1 MRSIAMQLSE
11 RIGRRIKL
19 RDLNIFLIVAKERSM
34 SKAATLLAVAQPAV
48 SKAIADMEYTL
59 GAPLFDRG
67 SRGVELT
74 LYGRALIKRSVAVF
88 DELRQSVKDIE
99 SLLDPSVGE
108 ARIGSNGPLAAG
120 FVPAVLEA
128 LTRQHPRASLE
139 IIDAVLDKLL
149 HELRERS
156 IDLAIGTSIAPITDE
171 DMESELLFRDRL
183 VVVAGVSSK
192 WAGRRKIEP
201 DELLGEPWTF
211 PPAGSIPGTNIAK
224 AFQSAGLACPRP
236 TIPTD
241 SISAIIHLLAAG
253 RFLTVL
259 PESMI
264 RFRAKNLPLK
274 VLPVKLPARQLP
286 VVIVTMKNRTLSP
299 LAKLFIESARVMTR
313 PLA

>member
-1 MRSIAMQLSE
+1 
-11 RIGRRIKL
+11 
-19 RDLNIFLIVAKERSM
+19 
-34 SKAATLLAVAQPAV
+34 
-48 SKAIADMEYTL
+48 
-59 GAPLFDRG
+59 
-67 SRGVELT
+67 
-74 LYGRALIKRSVAVF
+74 
-88 DELRQSVKDIE
+88 
-99 SLLDPSVGE
+99 
-108 ARIGSNGPLAAG
+108 
-120 FVPAVLEA
+120 
-128 LTRQHPRASLE
+128 
-139 IIDAVLDKLL
+139 
-149 HELRERS
+149 
-156 IDLAIGTSIAPITDE
+156 
-171 DMESELLFRDRL
+171 MESELLFRDRL

>member
-74 LYGRALIKRSVAVF
+74 LYGRALIKRSVAIF
-88 DELRQSVKDIE
+88 DELRQSVKEIE

-139 IIDAVLDKLL
+139 VIDAVLDKLL

-156 IDLAIGTSIAPITDE
+156 IDLAIGITDE